1 MSVLALKKFP
11 DAFPNDVN
19 EILNTM
25 SFTNGEKINLIGSM
39 SIRSQLYAGDYDTY
53 EIIETHGSKQ
63 YAIRSLVRKFKMILR
78 KLKSIPNTFIGD
90 IKSGSIE
97 DWKIIQDK
105 YDYEYSIKKLEELH
119 EKGILTPEEYSLGKK
134 EIKPKITKL
143 EHLILQREL
152 RPNIIRWKYTDV
164 MKGYKK
170 LADGSKFTLE
180 KAFDSPVITKLDV
193 ISWVQNN
200 RFTEFSMIYTFKN
213 NGTILNEGTKNIE
226 ESLRENIFVLHHELN
241 YFKMAKRIFS
251 LAKYKKYTPTLKKL
265 LPLFNGDVGRIY
277 IVYSDIG
284 TLEDL
289 LETSEKLEFKNIEYE
304 IDQFKA
310 RLSNINLDSYIS
322 HENHIFNLIDKLV
335 NMRRAVYSKTYM
347 LKLLKDIK
355 EILEKIMNAYSKGYL
370 LKVGL
375 FPRY

>member
-213 NGTILNEGTKNIE
+213 NGTILNQGTKNIE

-322 HENHIFNLIDKLV
+322 NENHIFNLIDKLV
-335 NMRRAVYSKTYM
+335 NMRRSVYSKTYM

>member
-97 DWKIIQDK
+97 DWKIIQDT

-134 EIKPKITKL
+134 EIKPTITKL

-213 NGTILNEGTKNIE
+213 NGTILNQGTKNVE

-251 LAKYKKYTPTLKKL
+251 LAKYKKHTPTLKKL
-265 LPLFNGDVGRIY
+265 LPLFNGDIGRIY

-289 LETSEKLEFKNIEYE
+289 LETSEKLEFKNVEYE

-310 RLSNINLDSYIS
+310 LLSNINLVSYIS

-335 NMRRAVYSKTYM
+335 NMRRSVYSKTYM

-355 EILEKIMNAYSKGYL
+355 EILERIMNAYSKGYL